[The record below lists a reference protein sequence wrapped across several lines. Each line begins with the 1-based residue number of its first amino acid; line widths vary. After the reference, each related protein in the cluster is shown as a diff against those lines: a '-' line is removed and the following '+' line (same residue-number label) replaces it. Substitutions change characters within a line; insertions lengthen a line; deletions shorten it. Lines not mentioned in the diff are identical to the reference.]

1 MFQLPIKRRCVW
13 IGLAVL
19 PLLACSPQAP
29 LFNPS
34 FVNTISGG
42 IVPIAPGARSG
53 FVMVEVVNATP
64 FDIEFR
70 VSVEREGATGIEIET
85 VELETFANAPRLA
98 VLFDCP
104 VLRVGLGEDLNQPS
118 TESGLFIG
126 GTGGFGVPSNVNP
139 LDVSAGN
146 FQCGDAII
154 FLASSSG
161 NNVGGVIVSTAVIQG
176 ADQSVTY
183 SGPDTFV
190 VLRDFLEQQVEE
202 Q

>member
-1 MFQLPIKRRCVW
+1 MIRYAIKRRCFLMVA
-13 IGLAVL
+13 AVL
-19 PLLACSPQAP
+19 PLLACNPQAP
-29 LFNPS
+29 LFNPA
-34 FVNTISGG
+34 FINTVSGG
-42 IVPIAPGARSG
+42 IVPIAPGERSG
-53 FVMVEVVNATP
+53 FIMVEVVNATP

-104 VLRVGLGEDLNQPS
+104 ILRVGLGEDLNQPS
-118 TESGLFIG
+118 TEAGLFIG
-126 GTGGFGVPSNVNP
+126 GTGGFGVPSSVNP
-139 LDVSAGN
+139 LVAAAGN
-146 FQCGDAII
+146 FECGDAII

-161 NNVGGVIVSTAVIQG
+161 NNIGGVIVSTAVIRG
-176 ADQSVTY
+176 ADQTVTY